1 MTAGRAGEGDGRGR
15 REGTDFIRAIVE
27 KHQAQGTYGG
37 RVETRFPPEPNGY
50 LHIGHAKS
58 IVLNFGLAEEY
69 GGVCHLRFDDTNPL
83 TEDMKYVRSIQEDVR
98 WLGYDW
104 GDHLY
109 FASDYFQ
116 RLYECALVLIRKG
129 KAYVDSL
136 TEEQIREYRGTVTRP
151 GRESPYRDRSV
162 EENLDLFQRMKAGEF
177 AEGEHVLRARI
188 DMAHPNMIMRDPVL
202 YRIRHASHYRKGDDW
217 CIYPLYD
224 FTHCLSDAFEDITH
238 SLCTLEFENNREIYD
253 WILDEVGFT
262 EPRTHQYEFARLN
275 LDFTVMSKRKLLKL
289 VKEGHVDGWD
299 DPRMPTIAGMRRR
312 GITPEAV
319 RKFCEMVGVAKA
331 DNRVDMG
338 KLEFAVRDHLN
349 RTVPR
354 VMGVLDPLKV
364 VITNYP
370 EGREEELDI
379 PSYPHDVPLEGSRPV
394 PFSREV
400 YIEADDFMEDP
411 PEGFHRLAPGR
422 EVRLRY
428 AYFITCDEVVKDPKS
443 GEIVELR
450 CTYDPETR
458 GGSAPDGRKV
468 KGTLHWVSV
477 AHGLPVEARLYD
489 RLFRVPDPEDVPEG
503 QDFTVNLNPASR
515 ITVERAVVEPSVT
528 GAEPGTRYQFE
539 RVGYFMIDEL
549 DSRPGSLVFN
559 RIVTLRDTWAKRV
572 KESVRDGVVLGDR
585 AEGRARIEAVEGD
598 PAGGAPGAP
607 GAPGTDTG
615 REERDR
621 VRRARPELA
630 EAYRSY
636 REELGLAEEDADI
649 LSGVPELSGFFRE
662 ALQVHHDP
670 QGVANWMVNE
680 LLRETKDRP
689 LSELPVTPRTLA
701 ELVALLAEDT
711 ISQPVAKEI
720 FAEMVE
726 EGGDPRE
733 KVKERGLEKM
743 SDPDDLRP
751 LVEEVLEAHPQEV
764 DGYRGGKTGLLGFFT
779 GQVMRRTRGKADPQ
793 TVQRL
798 LREALEG

>member
-1 MTAGRAGEGDGRGR
+1 
-15 REGTDFIRAIVE
+15 
-27 KHQAQGTYGG
+27 
-37 RVETRFPPEPNGY
+37 
-50 LHIGHAKS
+50 
-58 IVLNFGLAEEY
+58 
-69 GGVCHLRFDDTNPL
+69 
-83 TEDMKYVRSIQEDVR
+83 
-98 WLGYDW
+98 
-104 GDHLY
+104 
-109 FASDYFQ
+109 
-116 RLYECALVLIRKG
+116 
-129 KAYVDSL
+129 
-136 TEEQIREYRGTVTRP
+136 
-151 GRESPYRDRSV
+151 
-162 EENLDLFQRMKAGEF
+162 
-177 AEGEHVLRARI
+177 
-188 DMAHPNMIMRDPVL
+188 
-202 YRIRHASHYRKGDDW
+202 
-217 CIYPLYD
+217 
-224 FTHCLSDAFEDITH
+224 
-238 SLCTLEFENNREIYD
+238 
-253 WILDEVGFT
+253 
-262 EPRTHQYEFARLN
+262 
-275 LDFTVMSKRKLLKL
+275 
-289 VKEGHVDGWD
+289 
-299 DPRMPTIAGMRRR
+299 
-312 GITPEAV
+312 
-319 RKFCEMVGVAKA
+319 
-331 DNRVDMG
+331 
-338 KLEFAVRDHLN
+338 
-349 RTVPR
+349 
-354 VMGVLDPLKV
+354 
-364 VITNYP
+364 
-370 EGREEELDI
+370 
-379 PSYPHDVPLEGSRPV
+379 
-394 PFSREV
+394 
-400 YIEADDFMEDP
+400 
-411 PEGFHRLAPGR
+411 
-422 EVRLRY
+422 
-428 AYFITCDEVVKDPKS
+428 
-443 GEIVELR
+443 
-450 CTYDPETR
+450 
-458 GGSAPDGRKV
+458 
-468 KGTLHWVSV
+468 
-477 AHGLPVEARLYD
+477 
-489 RLFRVPDPEDVPEG
+489 
-503 QDFTVNLNPASR
+503 
-515 ITVERAVVEPSVT
+515 VERAVVEPSVT

-670 QGVANWMVNE
+670 QGVANWSGFFREALQVHHDPQGVANWMVNE